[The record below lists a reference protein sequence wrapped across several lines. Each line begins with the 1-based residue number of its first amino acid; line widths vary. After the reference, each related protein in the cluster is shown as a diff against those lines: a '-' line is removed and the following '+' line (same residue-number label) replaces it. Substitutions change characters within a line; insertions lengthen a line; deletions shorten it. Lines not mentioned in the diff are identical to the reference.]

1 MSSIPTPAPAGKRRK
16 LPTEE
21 EASELTGMLSDPP
34 KHTFDS
40 LPDSHTDE
48 AVQAWVEQF
57 KRQFKGKQQD
67 FKTHLATAQQALKR
81 QHSRAE
87 LVQCVKEFGLPNTL
101 AIRMNIKNLTTLIAA
116 LQFEAA

>member
-1 MSSIPTPAPAGKRRK
+1 
-16 LPTEE
+16 
-21 EASELTGMLSDPP
+21 MLSGPP

-40 LPDSHTDE
+40 FPDSHTDE

-87 LVQCVKEFGLPNTL
+87 LVQCIKEFGLPNTL